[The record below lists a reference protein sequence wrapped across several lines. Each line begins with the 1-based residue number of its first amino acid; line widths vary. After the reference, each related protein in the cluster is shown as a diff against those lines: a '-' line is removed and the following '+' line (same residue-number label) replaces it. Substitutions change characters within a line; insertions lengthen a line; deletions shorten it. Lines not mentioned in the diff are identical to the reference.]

1 MDSVTYASALEI
13 QSAIARK
20 EVSASEV
27 MAETLSRMEALE
39 PTLNAFVTPMP
50 EQAMQAAEAAD
61 RLLAEGGEPGPLH
74 GVPISVKDLINVGG
88 VRTTFGSRTMA
99 DNVAEA
105 DAPSVERVRAA
116 GACVIGKT
124 TTTEFGCKAGGGD
137 SPLSGV
143 TRNAWN
149 PSKTTGGSSAGAA
162 TSVAA
167 GVTPFALGTD
177 GGGSI
182 RIPASLCGVFG
193 MKAQFGRVPVFPTSA
208 TPTLSHVCPLSRTV
222 RDAALLLGVLSGFD
236 VRDPASLSAPVP
248 DYLAACEA
256 PVEGMRVAWSPTLG
270 YARPSTEVLEIT
282 EGAVRTLEALGCSV
296 DLVDKVMDDPVD
308 LWSAEFYA
316 GAGTRL
322 KDALRNSHELL
333 DPAVA
338 EILDGALAG
347 TIEEYYAK
355 VFARYELR
363 ERVRQFF
370 EDYDLLVTPTLPV
383 AAFEAGVNVPPEVPG
398 RNIVSWVYY
407 TYPFNLTGNPAASI
421 PCGFT
426 GEGLPVGLQM
436 VTGTNRE
443 TDLLRAS
450 AGFEEARP
458 WAHVKPNLPLSARDP
473 TALPTKCHREK
484 GERE

>member
-1 MDSVTYASALEI
+1 MAPIIYATAMEI
-13 QSAIARK
+13 QAAIVHK

-50 EQAMQAAEAAD
+50 EQAMAAARIAD
-61 RLLAEGGEPGPLH
+61 KVLAEGGEPGPLH

-88 VRTTFGSRTMA
+88 VRTTFGSRTMT
-99 DNVAEA
+99 DNMAEA
-105 DAPSVERVRAA
+105 DAPSVERARAA

-137 SPLSGV
+137 SPLTGI
-143 TRNAWN
+143 TRNAWDT
-149 PSKTTGGSSAGAA
+149 SKTTGGSSAGAA

-208 TPTLSHVCPLSRTV
+208 TPTLAHVCPLSRTV
-222 RDAALLLGVLSGFD
+222 RDAALLLGVISGFD
-236 VRDPASLSAPVP
+236 ARDPASVSAPVP

-270 YARPSTEVLEIT
+270 YARPLPEVLEIT
-282 EGAVRTLEALGCSV
+282 EKAVHTLEALGCSV
-296 DLVDKVMDDPVD
+296 ELVDEVMDDPVD

-322 KDALRNSHELL
+322 KDALRNSRELL

-338 EILDGALAG
+338 EILDGAL
-347 TIEEYYAK
+347 TQSLEDYYAK
-355 VFARYELR
+355 VFARYQFR
-363 ERVRQFF
+363 EKVRQFF
-370 EDYDLLVTPTLPV
+370 ESYDLLVTPTLPV
-383 AAFEAGVNVPPEVPG
+383 AAFEAGVNVPPELTE

-426 GEGLPVGLQM
+426 GGGLPVGLQM
-436 VTGTNRE
+436 VAGTNRE

-450 AGFEEARP
+450 AAFEEARP
-458 WAHVKPNLPLSARDP
+458 WAHVVPNLEIES
-473 TALPTKCHREK
+473 E
-484 GERE
+484 GEGSSEWRPNR

>member
-1 MDSVTYASALEI
+1 MGQNSYVGAKEIRDRIVGKEASAT
-13 QSAIARK
+13 
-20 EVSASEV
+20 EV

-50 EQAMQAAEAAD
+50 ERALAAARDAD

-88 VRTTFGSRTMA
+88 VRTTFGSRAMA
-99 DNVAEA
+99 DNVVRD
-105 DAPSVERVRAA
+105 DAPAVERARAA

-143 TRNAWN
+143 TRNAWD

-193 MKAQFGRVPVFPTSA
+193 IKAQYGRVPVFPTSA
-208 TPTLSHVCPLSRTV
+208 TPTLGHVGPISRTV
-222 RDAALLLGVLSGFD
+222 RDAALLLGVISGFD
-236 VRDPASLSAPVP
+236 ARDPASVSEPVP
-248 DYLAACEA
+248 EFLAACEA
-256 PVEGMRVAWSPTLG
+256 PVDGMRVAWSPTLG
-270 YARPSTEVLEIT
+270 YARPTPEVLKIAE
-282 EGAVRTLEALGCSV
+282 EAVRAIEALGLSV
-296 DLVDKVMDDPVD
+296 DLVEEVMDDPVE
-308 LWSAEFYA
+308 LWNAEFYA

-322 KDALRNSHELL
+322 KDALRNSRELL

-338 EILDGALAG
+338 EILDDALKG
-347 TIEEYYAK
+347 TIDEYYAK
-355 VFARYELR
+355 VFARYALR
-363 ERVRQFF
+363 EEVRRFF
-370 EDYDLLVTPTLPV
+370 ERYDVLITPTLPV
-383 AAFEAGVNVPPEVPG
+383 AAFGAGVNVPPELPD
-398 RNIVSWVYY
+398 RNVVSWVYY
-407 TYPFNLTGNPAASI
+407 TYPFNLTGNPASSI

-426 GEGLPVGLQM
+426 ADGLPVGLQA
-436 VTGTNRE
+436 VAATNRE
-443 TDLLRAS
+443 ADLLRLGA
-450 AGFEEARP
+450 AFESARP
-458 WAHVKPNLPLSARDP
+458 WANSYPKLPA
-473 TALPTKCHREK
+473 
-484 GERE
+484 

>member
-1 MDSVTYASALEI
+1 MGQNSYVGAKEIRDRIVGKEASAT
-13 QSAIARK
+13 
-20 EVSASEV
+20 EV

-50 EQAMQAAEAAD
+50 ERALAAARDAD

-88 VRTTFGSRTMA
+88 VRTTFGSRAMA
-99 DNVAEA
+99 DNVVRD
-105 DAPSVERVRAA
+105 DAPAVERARAA

-143 TRNAWN
+143 TRNAWD

-193 MKAQFGRVPVFPTSA
+193 IKAQYGRVPVFPTSA
-208 TPTLSHVCPLSRTV
+208 TPTLGHVGPISRTV
-222 RDAALLLGVLSGFD
+222 RDAALLLGVISGFD
-236 VRDPASLSAPVP
+236 ARDPASVSEPVP
-248 DYLAACEA
+248 EFLAACEA
-256 PVEGMRVAWSPTLG
+256 PVDGMRVAWSPTLG
-270 YARPSTEVLEIT
+270 YARPTPEVLKIAE
-282 EGAVRTLEALGCSV
+282 EAVRAIEALGLSV
-296 DLVDKVMDDPVD
+296 DLVEEVMDDPVE
-308 LWSAEFYA
+308 LWNAEFYA

-322 KDALRNSHELL
+322 KDALRNSRELL

-338 EILDGALAG
+338 EILDDALKG
-347 TIEEYYAK
+347 TIDEYYAK
-355 VFARYELR
+355 VFARYALR
-363 ERVRQFF
+363 EEVRRFF
-370 EDYDLLVTPTLPV
+370 ERYDVLITPTLPV
-383 AAFEAGVNVPPEVPG
+383 AAFGAGVNVPPELPD
-398 RNIVSWVYY
+398 RNVVSWVYY

-426 GEGLPVGLQM
+426 ADGLPVGLQL
-436 VTGTNRE
+436 VAKTNRE
-443 TDLLRAS
+443 VDLLRVCA
-450 AGFEEARP
+450 AFESARP
-458 WAHVKPNLPLSARDP
+458 WANSYPKLPA
-473 TALPTKCHREK
+473 
-484 GERE
+484 